1 MNLSEK
7 KIPDLMSFRLRYPI
21 ILFMFIFMTQRSEKN
36 INDSISTDSTIYLII
51 NPKKL
56 NKEQIALL
64 DERITMDSSQKFMLD
79 GEILQAAKR
88 QDPTWSDRDE
98 AYLIKHIY
106 LIDGRI
112 LPPDEKPIIRTSLET
127 QQTLHF
133 SEEYE
138 VEELNQDAIEEFIK
152 NATAPPLG
160 YYSAYYVSNMA
171 SYASNMA

>member
-1 MNLSEK
+1 M
-7 KIPDLMSFRLRYPI
+7 
-21 ILFMFIFMTQRSEKN
+21 
-36 INDSISTDSTIYLII
+36 
-51 NPKKL
+51 
-56 NKEQIALL
+56 

-112 LPPDEKPIIRTSLET
+112 LPPDEKLIIRTSLET

-152 NATAPPLG
+152 NATAPLWGTIVLITSPIWLLTLPIWLKG
-160 YYSAYYVSNMA
+160 IPHG
-171 SYASNMA
+171 

>member
-1 MNLSEK
+1 M
-7 KIPDLMSFRLRYPI
+7 
-21 ILFMFIFMTQRSEKN
+21 
-36 INDSISTDSTIYLII
+36 
-51 NPKKL
+51 
-56 NKEQIALL
+56 

-98 AYLIKHIY
+98 AYLIKLIY

-127 QQTLHF
+127 QQILHF

-138 VEELNQDAIEEFIK
+138 VEELNQDAIEEFII
-152 NATAPPLG
+152 NATAPLWGTIVLITSPIWLLTLPIWLKG
-160 YYSAYYVSNMA
+160 IPHG
-171 SYASNMA
+171 